1 MRFMVEVQGV
11 HKRKQTSKDH
21 IYDGENEQKVE
32 EPGLELSSSVYSVLL
47 STVTFCGFPVHLV
60 VALMLEI
67 LPKKMERA
75 CGYIAGDPGRVLILR
90 LLR

>member
-1 MRFMVEVQGV
+1 MHFMVEAQGV
-11 HKRKQTSKDH
+11 HERKRTSKDH
-21 IYDGENEQKVE
+21 IYYGKNEQKVE
-32 EPGLELSSSVYSVLL
+32 EPGLELVSSVYSVLL

-75 CGYIAGDPGRVLILR
+75 YGM
-90 LLR
+90 